1 MRSIMNKIKFF
12 VHVHFKTLSYVVQWS
27 PELIK
32 IIFFYENL
40 SKLSK
45 FWSNSG
51 SNFGPECIFKCGVS
65 LVYIVQSIH
74 LWLTLWSKLWSIFS
88 PNYSPIMVQIIHL
101 WLNKK
106 ILYHTYFNF
115 FQQYVVQCG
124 LIVVQIEMWRLNRL
138 FNCHFG
144 NVVPI
149 VFPKWNPNVVQI
161 VIQLWL

>member
-1 MRSIMNKIKFF
+1 MVQMIQMRSIMNKIKFF

-74 LWLTLWSKLWSIFS
+74 LWLTLWFKLWSIFS

-101 WLNKK
+101 YSNIFFCVSYMFQIRLTICGPMWL
-106 ILYHTYFNF
+106 Y
-115 FQQYVVQCG
+115 CG
-124 LIVVQIEMWRLNRL
+124 PN
-138 FNCHFG
+138 G
-144 NVVPI
+144 NVKIEP
-149 VFPKWNPNVVQI
+149 FF
-161 VIQLWL
+161 

>member
-1 MRSIMNKIKFF
+1 MEISNHLFNCHLWMWSHCVPKWDPNVANCGQIVAQILDQNK
-12 VHVHFKTLSYVVQWS
+12 SSNVVQ
-27 PELIK
+27 
-32 IIFFYENL
+32 
-40 SKLSK
+40 
-45 FWSNSG
+45 FWFRWFKVSICS
-51 SNFGPECIFKCGVS
+51 SHLGPM
-65 LVYIVQSIH
+65 
-74 LWLTLWSKLWSIFS
+74 WSKLWVECR
-88 PNYSPIMVQIIHL
+88 PNYGPIMVQIIHL